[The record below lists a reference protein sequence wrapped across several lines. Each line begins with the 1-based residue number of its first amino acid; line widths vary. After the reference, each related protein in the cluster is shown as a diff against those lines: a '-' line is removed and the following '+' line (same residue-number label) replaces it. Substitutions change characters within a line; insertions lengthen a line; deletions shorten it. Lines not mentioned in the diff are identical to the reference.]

1 MKDVIDNWNK
11 FLLNES
17 MSRVHQH
24 ITEHDSALLTAHR
37 ADPSD
42 MSACL
47 EGAVEPGASSKSK
60 KAINKERYR
69 ELKAVLLDLGYGVRK
84 VKGSFIENYGNLD
97 KQVEVKEDSLFV
109 HNHTDEPNFVE
120 QIIKLGKRY
129 CQDAVLII
137 PQGGDG
143 TYLHGTNNSEFPG
156 LDNSVEVGS
165 FIGGEE
171 AEFMTR
177 VRNRPFTFKEEK
189 EQFVLETYESHSRKS
204 RWAIRAIAKRVLNE
218 VLDI

>member
-1 MKDVIDNWNK
+1 MKDLFDKWDK

-37 ADPSD
+37 ADPLD

-47 EGAVEPGASSKSK
+47 EDAVEPGASSKSK

-69 ELKAVLLDLGYGVRK
+69 ELKAVLLDLRYGVRK
-84 VKGSFIENYGNLD
+84 VKGSFIENYGNLE

-109 HNHTDEPNFVE
+109 HNRKDDPAFVE
-120 QIIKLGKRY
+120 QIIKFGKRY

-143 TYLHGTNNSEFPG
+143 TYLYGTNNSDFPG

-177 VRNRPFTFKEEK
+177 VRKRPFTFKEEK
-189 EQFVLETYESHSRKS
+189 EQFVLETYENHSRHA
-204 RWAIRAIAKRVLNE
+204 RMAIRAIAKRVLNE
-218 VLDI
+218 NR

>member
-1 MKDVIDNWNK
+1 MKDLFNNWNK
-11 FLLNES
+11 FLLEES
-17 MSRVHQH
+17 LSRVHQH

-37 ADPSD
+37 ADPLD
-42 MSACL
+42 TSACL
-47 EGAVEPGASSKSK
+47 EAASQSGAS
-60 KAINKERYR
+60 NKERYR
-69 ELKAVLLDLGYGVRK
+69 ELKALLLDLGYGVRK

-109 HNHTDEPNFVE
+109 HNRKDEPAFVE
-120 QIIKLGKRY
+120 QIIKFGKRY

-143 TYLHGTNNSEFPG
+143 TYLYGTNNSEFPG
-156 LDNSVEVGS
+156 LDNSLEVGS
-165 FIGGEE
+165 FLGGEE

-177 VRNRPFTFKEEK
+177 VGKRPFVFKEET
-189 EQFVLETYESHSRKS
+189 ETFVLETYESHSRNA

-218 VLDI
+218 NR

>member
-1 MKDVIDNWNK
+1 MKDLFDKWDK

-37 ADPSD
+37 ADPLD
-42 MSACL
+42 NSACL
-47 EGAVEPGASSKSK
+47 EAAVQSDAS
-60 KAINKERYR
+60 NQERYR
-69 ELKAVLLDLGYGVRK
+69 DLKATLLHLGYGVRK

-109 HNHTDEPNFVE
+109 VNLKDEPAFTE
-120 QIIKLGKRY
+120 WIIELGKRY

-143 TYLHGTNNSEFPG
+143 TYLYGTNNSDFPG
-156 LDNSVEVGS
+156 LDNSIEVGN
-165 FIGGEE
+165 FKPGEE

-177 VRNRPFTFKEEK
+177 VRGRPFTFKEEK
-189 EQFVLETYESHSRKS
+189 EKFILDTYQTHSRHS
-204 RWAIRAIAKRVLNE
+204 RMAIRAIAKRVLNE
-218 VLDI
+218 NR

>member
-1 MKDVIDNWNK
+1 MKDLFDKWDK

-24 ITEHDSALLTAHR
+24 ITKHDSALLTAHR
-37 ADPSD
+37 ADPLDTSV
-42 MSACL
+42 CL
-47 EGAVEPGASSKSK
+47 EAAIQSGAS
-60 KAINKERYR
+60 NQERYR
-69 ELKAVLLDLGYGVRK
+69 DLKATLLHLGYGVRK

-109 HNHTDEPNFVE
+109 VNLKDEPAFTE
-120 QIIKLGKRY
+120 WIIELGKRY

-137 PQGGDG
+137 PQGGEG
-143 TYLHGTNNSEFPG
+143 AYLYGTNNSDFPG
-156 LDNSVEVGS
+156 LDSSVEVGS

-177 VRNRPFTFKEEK
+177 VRKRPFTFKEEK
-189 EQFVLETYESHSRKS
+189 EQFVLETYESHSRNA

-218 VLDI
+218 NR

>member
-1 MKDVIDNWNK
+1 MKDLFNKWDK

-17 MSRVHQH
+17 MSTVHQH

-37 ADPSD
+37 ADPLD
-42 MSACL
+42 TSACL
-47 EGAVEPGASSKSK
+47 EAASQSGAS
-60 KAINKERYR
+60 NQERYR
-69 ELKAVLLDLGYGVRK
+69 ELKALLLDLGYGVRK

-109 HNHTDEPNFVE
+109 HNRKDEPAFVE
-120 QIIKLGKRY
+120 QIIKFGKRY

-137 PQGGDG
+137 PQGGDS

-156 LDNSVEVGS
+156 LDTSIEVGN
-165 FIGGEE
+165 FKPGEE

-177 VRNRPFTFKEEK
+177 VRGRPFVFKEET
-189 EQFVLETYESHSRKS
+189 ETFVLETYESHSRNA

-218 VLDI
+218 NR

>member
-1 MKDVIDNWNK
+1 MKDLFDKWDK

-17 MSRVHQH
+17 MSTVHQH

-37 ADPSD
+37 ADPLD
-42 MSACL
+42 TSACL
-47 EGAVEPGASSKSK
+47 EAASQSGAP
-60 KAINKERYR
+60 NKERYR
-69 ELKAVLLDLGYGVRK
+69 ELKALLLDLGYGVRK

-109 HNHTDEPNFVE
+109 HNRKDEPAFVE
-120 QIIKLGKRY
+120 QIIKFGKRY

-143 TYLHGTNNSEFPG
+143 TYLYGTNNSEFPG
-156 LDNSVEVGS
+156 LDNSLEVGS
-165 FIGGEE
+165 FLGGEE

-177 VRNRPFTFKEEK
+177 VGKRPFVFKEET
-189 EQFVLETYESHSRKS
+189 ETFVLETYESHSRNA
-204 RWAIRAIAKRVLNE
+204 RWAIRSIAKRVLNE
-218 VLDI
+218 NR

>member
-1 MKDVIDNWNK
+1 MKDLFNKWDK

-37 ADPSD
+37 ADPLD
-42 MSACL
+42 TSACL
-47 EGAVEPGASSKSK
+47 EAAVQSDAS
-60 KAINKERYR
+60 NKERYR

-109 HNHTDEPNFVE
+109 VNLKDEPAFTE
-120 QIIKLGKRY
+120 WIIELGKRY

-143 TYLHGTNNSEFPG
+143 TYLYGTNNSDFPG
-156 LDNSVEVGS
+156 LDNSIEVGN
-165 FIGGEE
+165 FKPGEE

-177 VRNRPFTFKEEK
+177 VRGRPFTFKEEK
-189 EQFVLETYESHSRKS
+189 ENFILDTYQTHSRHS
-204 RWAIRAIAKRVLNE
+204 RMAIRAIAKRVLNE
-218 VLDI
+218 NR

>member
-1 MKDVIDNWNK
+1 MKDLFNNWNK
-11 FLLNES
+11 FLLNET

-37 ADPSD
+37 ADPMD
-42 MSACL
+42 ASACL
-47 EGAVEPGASSKSK
+47 EAAVGPGAS
-60 KAINKERYR
+60 NQERYR
-69 ELKAVLLDLGYGVRK
+69 ELKAILLDLGYGVRK
-84 VKGSFIENYGNLD
+84 VKGSFIENYGNLE

-109 HNHTDEPNFVE
+109 VNLKDEPAFTDWIIE
-120 QIIKLGKRY
+120 QGKRY

-143 TYLHGTNNSEFPG
+143 TYLYGTNNSEFPG
-156 LDNSVEVGS
+156 LDNALEVGN
-165 FIGGEE
+165 FKPGEE

-177 VRNRPFTFKEEK
+177 VRKRPFTFKEEK
-189 EQFVLETYESHSRKS
+189 EQFVLETYESHSRNA

>member
-1 MKDVIDNWNK
+1 MKDLFNNWNK
-11 FLLNES
+11 FLLKES

-24 ITEHDSALLTAHR
+24 ITKHDSALLTAHR
-37 ADPSD
+37 ADPLD

-47 EGAVEPGASSKSK
+47 EDAVEPGAS
-60 KAINKERYR
+60 NKERYR

-84 VKGSFIENYGNLD
+84 VKGSFIENYGNLE

-109 HNHTDEPNFVE
+109 VNLKDDPAFVE
-120 QIIKLGKRY
+120 QIIKFGKRY

-137 PQGGDG
+137 PQGGDS
-143 TYLHGTNNSEFPG
+143 TYLYGTNNTDFPG

-189 EQFVLETYESHSRKS
+189 ETFVLETYESHSRNA
-204 RWAIRAIAKRVLNE
+204 RWAIRSIAKRVLSENR
-218 VLDI
+218 

>member
-1 MKDVIDNWNK
+1 MKDLFNNWNK
-11 FLLNES
+11 FLLKES

-37 ADPSD
+37 ADPLD

-47 EGAVEPGASSKSK
+47 EDAVESGTS
-60 KAINKERYR
+60 NQERYR
-69 ELKAVLLDLGYGVRK
+69 ELKAVLLDLGHGVRK
-84 VKGSFIENYGNLD
+84 VKGSFIENYGNLE

-109 HNHTDEPNFVE
+109 VNLKDDPAFVE
-120 QIIKLGKRY
+120 QIIKFGKRY

-137 PQGGDG
+137 PQGGDS
-143 TYLHGTNNSEFPG
+143 TYLYGTNNTDFPG
-156 LDNSVEVGS
+156 LDSSVEVGS

-189 EQFVLETYESHSRKS
+189 EQFVLETYESHSRNA
-204 RWAIRAIAKRVLNE
+204 RWAIRSIAKKVMTPS
-218 VLDI
+218 

>member
-1 MKDVIDNWNK
+1 MKDLFNNWNK

-37 ADPSD
+37 ADPLD

-47 EGAVEPGASSKSK
+47 EDAVESGTS
-60 KAINKERYR
+60 NQERYR

-109 HNHTDEPNFVE
+109 VNLKDEPAFTDWIIE
-120 QIIKLGKRY
+120 QGKRY

-137 PQGGDG
+137 PQGWA
-143 TYLHGTNNSEFPG
+143 
-156 LDNSVEVGS
+156 
-165 FIGGEE
+165 GG
-171 AEFMTR
+171 
-177 VRNRPFTFKEEK
+177 NK
-189 EQFVLETYESHSRKS
+189 
-204 RWAIRAIAKRVLNE
+204 
-218 VLDI
+218 

>member
-1 MKDVIDNWNK
+1 MKDLFDKWDK

-17 MSRVHQH
+17 MSTVHQH

-37 ADPSD
+37 ADPLD
-42 MSACL
+42 TSACL
-47 EGAVEPGASSKSK
+47 EAAGQPGAS
-60 KAINKERYR
+60 NQERYR
-69 ELKAVLLDLGYGVRK
+69 ELKAILLDLGYGVRK

-109 HNHTDEPNFVE
+109 HNRKDEPAFVE
-120 QIIKLGKRY
+120 QIIKFGKRY

-143 TYLHGTNNSEFPG
+143 TYLYGTNNSDFPG
-156 LDNSVEVGS
+156 LDNSLEVGS

-177 VRNRPFTFKEEK
+177 VRGRPFTFKEEK
-189 EQFVLETYESHSRKS
+189 EQFVLETYESHSRNA
-204 RWAIRAIAKRVLNE
+204 RWAIRAIAKRILNE
-218 VLDI
+218 NR

>member
-1 MKDVIDNWNK
+1 MKDLFNNWNK

-37 ADPSD
+37 ADPLD
-42 MSACL
+42 TSACL
-47 EGAVEPGASSKSK
+47 EAAVQSDAS
-60 KAINKERYR
+60 NKERYR

-109 HNHTDEPNFVE
+109 VNLKDEPAFTE
-120 QIIKLGKRY
+120 WIIELGKRY

-143 TYLHGTNNSEFPG
+143 TYLYGTNNSDFPG
-156 LDNSVEVGS
+156 LDSSVEVGS

-177 VRNRPFTFKEEK
+177 VRGRPFTFKEEK
-189 EQFVLETYESHSRKS
+189 EQFVLETYESHSRNA

-218 VLDI
+218 NR